1 MRALFVH
8 GDDTIADSA
17 EEANGY
23 LGACATFKK
32 WVNERWPKAARRDLK
47 RAVLIRSFSSRF
59 HQRQFQAKRAAGRPR
74 SSLIFWSFGIALVW
88 RKI

>member
-1 MRALFVH
+1 VH

-32 WVNERWPKAARRDLK
+32 WVNERWPKTAA
-47 RAVLIRSFSSRF
+47 A
-59 HQRQFQAKRAAGRPR
+59 
-74 SSLIFWSFGIALVW
+74 
-88 RKI
+88 